1 MDTNLSE
8 EELMAWE
15 DADST
20 LLPPINERDAA
31 DPESVAI
38 EERKRN
44 PYDQVAEAYRRK
56 AAYESSRPKVGD
68 HKPNKWQR
76 LAAAAANFGA
86 GYVNAGGRT
95 RVDQGAMNSLNDSL
109 LRPGYTRAMQEW
121 KDRGA
126 GVDAQV
132 EGARAQ
138 AQIESAQQR
147 METEQKRADAYA
159 KSQEAIAAERRAR
172 MNRPQPRYINS
183 AKGMFDNEAGK
194 YVDGPPG
201 PGKVTETP
209 AEKTARLGKEAE
221 EVMGYK
227 PGTDEYRAYIGDK
240 SALERIKAKNR
251 PAKQGKGGG
260 GAGKPRL
267 GTPGQFRQV
276 EKEKQAALAK
286 AEAAYRKAANDSSL
300 TPDDKAAALQEL
312 KAAKAEIMAA
322 YDAGVETLGGSVV
335 PRGANSDGSGEKEP
349 PPLPD
354 VKAPVLKGPQT
365 GQNSLQPKQAMSG
378 TGMAKIDEADVR
390 KQAIAAGKDPD
401 ATVAYLKQRGL
412 L

>member
-1 MDTNLSE
+1 MALSSGYIQRIASPRMDTNLSE

-38 EERKRN
+38 EQRKRN

-260 GAGKPRL
+260 GGSKPKR
-267 GTPGQFRQV
+267 GTPGQFDKV
-276 EKEKQAALAK
+276 DADATKEYANAEKEALSRLEDAGITGWDRKNPWSYTVEAEAPKVRAVEQWLTNRKNEIAKKYANRVKQYGGEAEAVVYGGGSKADANPKPQKVTEQSVIDWANKNGVDPAK
-286 AEAAYRKAANDSSL
+286 AIEAARK
-300 TPDDKAAALQEL
+300 
-312 KAAKAEIMAA
+312 
-322 YDAGVETLGGSVV
+322 
-335 PRGANSDGSGEKEP
+335 RGA
-349 PPLPD
+349 L
-354 VKAPVLKGPQT
+354 
-365 GQNSLQPKQAMSG
+365 
-378 TGMAKIDEADVR
+378 
-390 KQAIAAGKDPD
+390 
-401 ATVAYLKQRGL
+401 
-412 L
+412 

>member
-1 MDTNLSE
+1 MALSSGYIQRIASPRMDTNLSE

-38 EERKRN
+38 EQRKRN

-201 PGKVTETP
+201 PGKVPETP
-209 AEKTARLGKEAE
+209 AEKTARLRKEAE

-227 PGTDEYRAYIGDK
+227 PGTDDYRAYIGDK

-260 GAGKPRL
+260 GGSKPKR
-267 GTPGQFRQV
+267 GTPGQFDKV
-276 EKEKQAALAK
+276 DADATKEYANAEKEALSRLEDAGITGWDRKNPWSYTVEAEAPKVRAVEQWLTNRKNEIAKKYANRVKQYGGEAEAVVYGGGSKADANPKPQKVTEQSVIDWANKNGVDPAK
-286 AEAAYRKAANDSSL
+286 AIEAARK
-300 TPDDKAAALQEL
+300 
-312 KAAKAEIMAA
+312 
-322 YDAGVETLGGSVV
+322 
-335 PRGANSDGSGEKEP
+335 RGA
-349 PPLPD
+349 L
-354 VKAPVLKGPQT
+354 
-365 GQNSLQPKQAMSG
+365 
-378 TGMAKIDEADVR
+378 
-390 KQAIAAGKDPD
+390 
-401 ATVAYLKQRGL
+401 
-412 L
+412 